1 MTLSRPRF
9 MEDLLRKLE
18 VVSFYI
24 FFILVLAL
32 IGLLFDLH
40 DGALVGLVVSLFI
53 LGFFFKYSEKI
64 VLLLSK
70 ARYITDDEE
79 LVNQVKNICTYLGI
93 KEIKL
98 YWSGVFVNNIYFV
111 NSYGG
116 TASII
121 IGKSVYYELT
131 KNEVNSL
138 LYATLL
144 RIKTAESKHRT
155 IINVVVLLLFSW
167 VFIFHRL
174 INKEG
179 RLKGLIR
186 YYLYPAF
193 YVKNLF
199 YMRAEN
205 SDYFDELV
213 FKNSFLKR
221 DYVSAIF
228 KVSKFEDLYP
238 LSVGA
243 FVLSGLTHVKN
254 SQSDFI
260 SYVLFSS
267 DKTIEKRTQS
277 LVSKLE

>member
-1 MTLSRPRF
+1 

-24 FFILVLAL
+24 FFILATAL

-40 DGALVGLVVSLFI
+40 DGALIGLLFSV
-53 LGFFFKYSEKI
+53 LVLAFFFKYSEKI

-79 LVNQVKNICTYLGI
+79 LVNQVKNFCTHLGI

-98 YWSGVFVNNIYFV
+98 YWSGVYVNNIYFV

-121 IGKSVYYELT
+121 IGKSVYLNLS
-131 KNEVNSL
+131 KNEINSL

-167 VFIFHRL
+167 VFIVHRL
-174 INKEG
+174 INKE
-179 RLKGLIR
+179 RKIKGFIR

-193 YVKNLF
+193 YIKNLF
-199 YMRAEN
+199 YMRAES

-213 FKNSFLKR
+213 FINSFLKR

-228 KVSKFEDLYP
+228 KVSKLESLYP
-238 LSVGA
+238 LSAGA

-254 SQSDFI
+254 FQGDFV
-260 SYVLFSS
+260 SYVLFAAE
-267 DKTIEKRTQS
+267 KTIETRAHS